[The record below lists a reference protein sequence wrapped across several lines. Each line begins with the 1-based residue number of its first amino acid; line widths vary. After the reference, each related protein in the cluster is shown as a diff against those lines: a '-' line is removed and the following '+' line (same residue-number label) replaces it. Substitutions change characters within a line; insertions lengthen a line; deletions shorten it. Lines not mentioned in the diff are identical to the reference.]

1 MHVVILLAGHG
12 LLGEQGLEA
21 GILATGVVQMG
32 TGFLDAGIGHLHA
45 RLGGGYAGASGLG
58 ALFGAGK
65 VGLGLGQT
73 QTKLGVLDDH
83 QGVALLDVLE
93 LLKPYLLDETL
104 HTGVLGSDVLAH
116 TGVVGKLYMAEVAE
130 IDNDDTGSDDNEQEH
145 HAVVNVFLDIL
156 HLDGCCGSAGGDPWV
171 GV

>member
-12 LLGEQGLEA
+12 LLGEQGFEA
-21 GILATGVVQMG
+21 GVLATGVVQMG

-45 RLGGGYAGASGLG
+45 RFGGGYAGASGLG

-145 HAVVNVFLDIL
+145 YAVVNVFLDIL